1 MQRGTEFTRFAH
13 ETKGTGATRTS
24 KKAMLQIHTYNLK
37 NTYRP
42 YDLQGTTMPAANKA
56 EWLSSKCLKK
66 TGSSGKPRVHCARS
80 KYLGPDAAESI
91 PE

>member
-1 MQRGTEFTRFAH
+1 
-13 ETKGTGATRTS
+13 
-24 KKAMLQIHTYNLK
+24 MLQIHTYNLK

-42 YDLQGTTMPAANKA
+42 YDLQGTTMPAAKKA